1 MENDP
6 RNRRPS
12 SPKGAP
18 KAWSLK
24 KSEAKALLTEG
35 VWTPDAEFSDTIC
48 DAYVSD
54 RGELLLLL
62 KQSRSVLYASRAEEK
77 AYLDALLKL
86 PFSTHVLEGLL
97 PQGPRFIEAVP
108 GLIDDLAKMLKMPR
122 ESLDGSFESLEVL
135 EAALKKKIRPRK
147 RILEVPNLFAGIV
160 AYTGEV
166 GRKLTNGRW
175 HLNEVHGGIWE
186 PYVMFDN
193 DSDYLNPFLETY
205 KSIVERRYGGLML
218 ASLVSAHTS
227 RRLRHV

>member
-6 RNRRPS
+6 RNRRSS
-12 SPKGAP
+12 SPKGTP
-18 KAWSLK
+18 KGWFLK
-24 KSEAKALLTEG
+24 KSEAKALLKEG
-35 VWTPDAEFSDTIC
+35 VWTPDAEFSATAC

-62 KQSRSVLYASRAEEK
+62 KHGRSVLYESYRAVVERQ
-77 AYLDALLKL
+77 DALLKL
-86 PFSTHVLEGLL
+86 PPLNHVLEGLL

-108 GLIDDLAKMLKMPR
+108 GLIDDLAKLLKMPR

-135 EAALKKKIRPRK
+135 EETLKKKIRPRK